1 MKYVIT
7 ESRLN
12 DFIIQYLNSW
22 SENRYIDGFDTFIT
36 ITSRD
41 ETDDIEDAV
50 DMEYDYD
57 DGRLYV
63 KKDFRNHFMD
73 LFNKS
78 LEESNSLF
86 KDWFEYKFG
95 EKVEYVD

>member
-1 MKYVIT
+1 
-7 ESRLN
+7 
-12 DFIIQYLNSW
+12 
-22 SENRYIDGFDTFIT
+22 
-36 ITSRD
+36 
-41 ETDDIEDAV
+41 
-50 DMEYDYD
+50 MEYDYE

-63 KKDFRNHFMD
+63 NKYFRNHIMD

>member
-1 MKYVIT
+1 MKYIIT

-12 DFIIQYLNSW
+12 DFIFQYLDSW
-22 SENRYIDGFDTFIT
+22 ESNNYVNGFDTFIT
-36 ITSRD
+36 ITSRH
-41 ETDDIEDAV
+41 EMDDIEDEV
-50 DMEYDYD
+50 YMEYDYE

-63 KKDFRNHFMD
+63 NSNFRNHFMD

-78 LEESNSLF
+78 SDETNSF
-86 KDWFEYKFG
+86 IKDWFEYKFG

>member
-22 SENRYIDGFDTFIT
+22 SENRYINGFDTFIT

-41 ETDDIEDAV
+41 ETDDIEDEV

-63 KKDFRNHFMD
+63 NKDFRNHFMD

>member
-22 SENRYIDGFDTFIT
+22 SENRYINGFDTFIT

-63 KKDFRNHFMD
+63 NKDFRNHFMD

>member
-1 MKYVIT
+1 MKYFIT

-22 SENRYIDGFDTFIT
+22 SENRYINGFDTFIT

-63 KKDFRNHFMD
+63 NKDFRNHFMD

>member
-1 MKYVIT
+1 M
-7 ESRLN
+7 RL
-12 DFIIQYLNSW
+12 
-22 SENRYIDGFDTFIT
+22 T
-36 ITSRD
+36 ILKM
-41 ETDDIEDAV
+41 V

-63 KKDFRNHFMD
+63 NKDFRNHFMD